1 MKRPDLAA
9 ARLEATSAL
18 GRGAERTL
26 TQLEAAGL
34 VVVRLAELPP
44 IERVTRTLHDVEL
57 QAVHGW
63 QSPYRLTVT
72 HGPGAGE
79 VLELHALESAA
90 SAIREAF
97 TLSRVMGHRL
107 DVEINEGEGLVLRA
121 WAVEP

>member
-18 GRGAERTL
+18 GRGAERVL

-44 IERVTRTLHDVEL
+44 VERVTRTLHDIEL
-57 QAVHGW
+57 VAAHGW
-63 QSPYRLTVT
+63 QFPCRLTIF
-72 HGPGAGE
+72 HGAGE
-79 VLELHALESAA
+79 VLELHALEPAIP
-90 SAIREAF
+90 AIREAF

-107 DVEINEGEGLVLRA
+107 DVEIDEGEGLVLCA
-121 WAVEP
+121 WTVEP